1 MRKERKPRQHSL
13 FLKTFRTYLQY
24 VNSGLY
30 FRKEHIIG
38 LENVPVDGTP
48 LVVVSNH
55 QNCLNDPL
63 CVCLQLTDRRMN
75 FIARANVFKNP
86 IFNKAL
92 RAMGL
97 LPAYR
102 MSHEGFAAINNNRD
116 TMDAAGQALTDGET
130 VMLYPEADHQDK
142 RWLGTFKL
150 GYLRI
155 AFDAAERMGFEQ
167 DVMILPSC
175 NHYSNYFHA
184 RTDMLI
190 KFGEPIS
197 LKPYY
202 DEYRES
208 PRETMMKLNGIV
220 RSKIQEMMLHVDDLE
235 HYDEIDF
242 LRETG
247 YGRKYAK
254 EHGFKHHYLPSRLLS
269 DQQLVEA
276 LQNAHEAY
284 PEEMEAIYSDT
295 KEFAEGIKALNIRD
309 WLFIHNS
316 GVEAVILRAL
326 GLLLLL
332 PLFLLS
338 IIPTGLLFIIPKIF
352 LKKLIK
358 DQMFVSSFN
367 IGVSVFV
374 SVPLCLIIPTI
385 LLWIFAGFWWALGYF
400 VAFPLM
406 FVLAW
411 NYMRM
416 WQKFIGSCN
425 YVARRNRTTIERLRT
440 LRTSIYERLDAILK
454 R

>member
-425 YVARRNRTTIERLRT
+425 YVARRNRTTIERLRA

>member
-1 MRKERKPRQHSL
+1 MKRTPRDHSL
-13 FLKTFRTYLQY
+13 FLKAFRLYLQY

-48 LVVVSNH
+48 CVVVSNH
-55 QNCLNDPL
+55 QTCLNDPL

-102 MSHEGFAAINNNRD
+102 MSHEGFSAINKNRS

-130 VMLYPEADHQDK
+130 LMLYPEADHQDK

-190 KFGEPIS
+190 KFDKPIS

-202 DEYRES
+202 ERYKES
-208 PRETMMKLNGIV
+208 PRETMMEVNKIV
-220 RSKIQEMMLHVDDLE
+220 RDRILEMMLHVEDLE

-247 YGRKYAK
+247 YGHKYAR
-254 EHGFKHHYLPSRLLS
+254 EHGFKPNYLPSRLLS
-269 DQQLVEA
+269 DQQLVDKMQKATE
-276 LQNAHEAY
+276 ER

-295 KEFAEGIKALNIRD
+295 KSYALGLKELGIRD
-309 WLFIHNS
+309 WLFKHNP
-316 GVEAVILRAL
+316 GIEAPILRGL

-332 PLFLLS
+332 PLFIIS
-338 IIPTGLLFIIPKIF
+338 IIPTCLMFIIPKLFIS
-352 LKKLIK
+352 KLIK

-367 IGVSVFV
+367 VGVSVFV
-374 SVPLCLIIPTI
+374 SVPLCLIPPIV
-385 LLWIFAGFWWALGYF
+385 LLWVFCGFWWALGYF
-400 VAFPLM
+400 IAFPFM
-406 FVLAW
+406 FILAW
-411 NYMRM
+411 NYMRLFL
-416 WQKFIGSCN
+416 KFVGSCTFVRRKN
-425 YVARRNRTTIERLRT
+425 RARITELREQ
-440 LRTSIYERLDAILK
+440 RKSIFERLDAILK
-454 R
+454 

>member
-1 MRKERKPRQHSL
+1 MKRTPRDHSL
-13 FLKTFRTYLQY
+13 FLKAFRVYLQY

-48 LVVVSNH
+48 CVVVSNH

-102 MSHEGFAAINNNRD
+102 MSHEGFSAINKNRS

-130 VMLYPEADHQDK
+130 LMLYPEADHQDK
-142 RWLGTFKL
+142 RWLGTFKI

-155 AFDAAERMGFEQ
+155 AFEAAEKMGFEQ

-175 NHYSNYFHA
+175 NHYSNYYHA

-190 KFGEPIS
+190 KFDKPIS

-202 DEYRES
+202 ERYKES
-208 PRETMMKLNGIV
+208 PREVMIELNTLV
-220 RSKIQEMMLHVDDLE
+220 RSRIQDMMLHVSDLE

-247 YGRKYAK
+247 YGYKYAR
-254 EHGFKHHYLPSRLLS
+254 EHGFKPRYLPSRLLS
-269 DQQLVEA
+269 DQQLVDKM
-276 LQNAHEAY
+276 QNATAEH
-284 PEEMEAIYSDT
+284 PEEMEAIYRDT
-295 KEFAEGIKALNIRD
+295 KTYAQGLKELGIRD
-309 WLFIHNS
+309 WLFRHNP
-316 GVEAVILRAL
+316 GIEAPLLRGL

-332 PLFLLS
+332 PLFIIS
-338 IIPTGLLFIIPKIF
+338 IIPTCLMFIIPKLFIR
-352 LKKLIK
+352 KLIK

-367 IGVSVFV
+367 VGVSAFV
-374 SVPLCLIIPTI
+374 SVPLCLIPPVV
-385 LLWIFAGFWWALGYF
+385 LLWVFCGFWWALGYF
-400 VAFPLM
+400 IAFPFM
-406 FVLAW
+406 FILAW
-411 NYMRM
+411 NYMRLFL
-416 WQKFIGSCN
+416 KFVGSCIFVRRKN
-425 YVARRNRTTIERLRT
+425 RARIAELRE
-440 LRTSIYERLDAILK
+440 LRTSIFERLDNMVK
-454 R
+454 